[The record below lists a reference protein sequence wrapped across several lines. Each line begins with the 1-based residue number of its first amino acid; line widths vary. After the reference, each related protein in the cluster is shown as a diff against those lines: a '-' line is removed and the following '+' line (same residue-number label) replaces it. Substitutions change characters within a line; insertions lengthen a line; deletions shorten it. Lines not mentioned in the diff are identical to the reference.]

1 MWLKI
6 AVSASGSGLDALIDP
21 RFGRCPYFVV
31 VDTETMQFE
40 DVPNTSQYAPSGAG
54 IGAAQAIASRGV
66 QVVLTGSVG
75 PNAYQALSA
84 AGIQI
89 MTGVS
94 GTVREAVARYRKEEL
109 GSVSAPAAGTGY
121 GIGGGFGIG
130 RGGGRGTGRGRGMGM
145 RRPVPTAYPTV
156 SPVPSAPQMTNEQE
170 AGMLRSQ
177 VELLQK
183 QFDQIKERLK
193 ELERR

>member
-40 DVPNTSQYAPSGAG
+40 DVRNTSQYAPSGAG

-94 GTVREAVARYRKEEL
+94 GTVREAVAKYGKGEL
-109 GSVSAPAAGTGY
+109 RSVSAPTAGTGY

-130 RGGGRGTGRGRGMGM
+130 RGGGRGMGRGRGTGM
-145 RRPVPTAYPTV
+145 RRPAPTAYPTV